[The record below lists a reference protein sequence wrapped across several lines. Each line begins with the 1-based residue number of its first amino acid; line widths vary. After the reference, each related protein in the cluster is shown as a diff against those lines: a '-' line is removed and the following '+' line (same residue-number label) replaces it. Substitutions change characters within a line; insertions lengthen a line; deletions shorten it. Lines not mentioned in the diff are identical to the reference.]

1 MSIIVTC
8 SIITTYLQYSV
19 ITMSQEKP
27 FSEMFSFQYLKFF
40 LSQEIPFWS
49 TERKDDIQIDRPS
62 EEKRRRNHVRTS
74 KAFQTIEVLNVSQT
88 AHGNPWLLLS
98 SGIFSSQLQM
108 AIKPSQFHRSYNYCD
123 CRDYNNQ
130 SNYNIFSF
138 EYNRYKHCEYHRHI
152 SGRSSRDSF

>member
-74 KAFQTIEVLNVSQT
+74 KAFQTIEVLNV
-88 AHGNPWLLLS
+88 LS
-98 SGIFSSQLQM
+98 SIFPSFSLPRVRQRERVRELLNRAPPPPFPPLSSYPQSIYHLGNVKSTLQTG
-108 AIKPSQFHRSYNYCD
+108 P
-123 CRDYNNQ
+123 
-130 SNYNIFSF
+130 
-138 EYNRYKHCEYHRHI
+138 
-152 SGRSSRDSF
+152 

>member
-27 FSEMFSFQYLKFF
+27 FSEMFSSQYLLYKKLKIF
-40 LSQEIPFWS
+40 LSQEILFWS

-74 KAFQTIEVLNVSQT
+74 KAFQTIEVLNVLSSIFPSFSLPRVRQRERVRELLNR
-88 AHGNPWLLLS
+88 APPPPFLLS
-98 SGIFSSQLQM
+98 LPI
-108 AIKPSQFHRSYNYCD
+108 PSLYTTSAM
-123 CRDYNNQ
+123 
-130 SNYNIFSF
+130 
-138 EYNRYKHCEYHRHI
+138 
-152 SGRSSRDSF
+152 

>member
-27 FSEMFSFQYLKFF
+27 FLEMFSFQYLLYKELKIF
-40 LSQEIPFWS
+40 LSQEILFWS

-74 KAFQTIEVLNVSQT
+74 KAFQTIEVLNV
-88 AHGNPWLLLS
+88 LS
-98 SGIFSSQLQM
+98 SIFPSFSLPRVRQRERVRELLNRAPPPLSSSLFLSPVYIPPRQC
-108 AIKPSQFHRSYNYCD
+108 KVHFTDRSMTCPPAL
-123 CRDYNNQ
+123 
-130 SNYNIFSF
+130 
-138 EYNRYKHCEYHRHI
+138 
-152 SGRSSRDSF
+152 